1 MSCKLS
7 IAVPLF
13 NEESVVPELVARL
26 RAIIDSLDGDQHE
39 VVLVDDGSSDR
50 TREVVLH
57 CIKGDSRFCILG
69 LSRNFGHQAAITA
82 ALDHCEGDYVVVLD
96 GDLQDPPEAIPEL
109 LSEARAGFDVVFV
122 RRQNRKES
130 LPLRLCYGA
139 FYRLLW
145 HLAEFPI
152 PLDAGDFSIMSRRV
166 VEHLR
171 GNREHRRFV
180 RGLRAWIGFRQKGIS
195 LSREARRHGDSKYS
209 WYKLLRLAA
218 DGVFSFSTTP
228 IRMATALG
236 VLSTIISAAYV
247 LYAVFVRILVG
258 QSPSGFTAI
267 VVLMTFFFGLQVMLL
282 GILGEYVGR
291 IYEEVK
297 GRPLYIVDSL
307 QRG

>member
-13 NEESVVPELVARL
+13 NEEDVVPELVARL
-26 RAIIDSLDGDQHE
+26 RTVVESLDGNAHE
-39 VVLVDDGSSDR
+39 VVLVDDGSTDR
-50 TREVVLH
+50 TRDVVVD
-57 CIKGDSRFCILG
+57 CIKGDTRFCLVV
-69 LSRNFGHQAAITA
+69 LSRNFGHQAAVTA

-96 GDLQDPPEAIPEL
+96 GDLQDPPEGIPEL
-109 LSEARAGFDVVFV
+109 LSEAQSGFDVVFV
-122 RRQNRKES
+122 RRQQRKEAW
-130 LPLRLCYGA
+130 PLRLCYGA

-145 HLAEFPI
+145 YLTEVPI

-171 GNREHRRFV
+171 LTREHRRFV
-180 RGLRAWIGFRQKGIS
+180 RGLRAWVGFRQKGIS
-195 LSREARRHGDSKYS
+195 LSRAARRHGDSKYS
-209 WYKLLRLAA
+209 CYKLLCLAA
-218 DGVFSFSTTP
+218 DGVFSFSTAP
-228 IRMATALG
+228 IRIATALG
-236 VLSTIISAAYV
+236 VLSTILSTAYA
-247 LYAVFVRILVG
+247 LYAVLVRIVVG

-297 GRPLYIVDSL
+297 GRPLYIVDFL
-307 QRG
+307 RRG